1 MEILM
6 LVKALINVIIYSKV
20 LISIKL
26 VNPLDSIERVKLDLD
41 LCIIKLGT
49 LKALQDLI
57 LLSNSPKGS
66 KIYSLLD
73 SVVIF
78 WLPFVIEVSM
88 LILANKLLL
97 YKVCDK
103 NKEKEEPYGNSI
115 KEVNKFL
122 ICATV
127 L

>member
-103 NKEKEEPYGNSI
+103 NKEKEEP
-115 KEVNKFL
+115 
-122 ICATV
+122 
-127 L
+127 